1 MSGPAYTWA
10 QPIPPELVPEGLS
23 IAAPFDGEKPVP
35 SCRNA
40 DRPYG
45 PDNYVVTVDGFIA
58 SANVAVREARVYDT
72 SFMKPSSMGSCRR
85 RAEAM
90 GNFEKVA

>member
-1 MSGPAYTWA
+1 M
-10 QPIPPELVPEGLS
+10 PEGLS

-45 PDNYVVTVDGFIA
+45 PDNYVVTVDGFIT

-72 SFMKPSSMGSCRR
+72 RFRWSDHNPVYMDF
-85 RAEAM
+85 
-90 GNFEKVA
+90 VLQ